1 MSDHRWLMLVFFLLL
16 CYSAAGL
23 GPIWTSSSVGSWH
36 AELRKPSVNPPNW
49 FFAPV
54 WSILYFLMAEQAITG
69 LWKSSPSLRR
79 NLDEAR
85 LRRGH
90 PYL

>member
-23 GPIWTSSSVGSWH
+23 GSIWTSSSVGSWY
-36 AELRKPSVNPPNW
+36 AERRKPSVNPPNW

-54 WSILYFLMAEQAITG
+54 
-69 LWKSSPSLRR
+69 
-79 NLDEAR
+79 
-85 LRRGH
+85 
-90 PYL
+90 